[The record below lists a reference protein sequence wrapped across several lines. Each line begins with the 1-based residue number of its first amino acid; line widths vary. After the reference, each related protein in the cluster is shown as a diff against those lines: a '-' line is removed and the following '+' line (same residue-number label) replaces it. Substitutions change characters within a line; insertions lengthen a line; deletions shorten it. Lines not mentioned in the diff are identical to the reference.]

1 MNLPAVLLAVIA
13 SIVRFRQTQAGDFQT
28 TASTSVGRSWLQELV
43 SGTSNNVHSRKRRF
57 IQLPASSIMELK
69 WSINFPYDTYSE
81 YKAKWQVAFTSR
93 LPFPAPFLV
102 GRRLEGSPDYVF
114 SEDFNQNSLDNSNGT
129 ARIPDGPRSAARR
142 EKTAIYK
149 GLEGAFEKVGG
160 HGRHCLLRA
169 ICDIAEAPF
178 DQGFVGEMINSIL
191 TASIVGHPEDPEESE
206 DYKSYLQAELHGKL
220 NGDCAGRYVKCK
232 VSPFDVV
239 PKLLKFLV

>member
-1 MNLPAVLLAVIA
+1 MNLSAVLLGLIVSIAVF
-13 SIVRFRQTQAGDFQT
+13 SETQAGDFQT
-28 TASTSVGRSWLQELV
+28 TANTLVGRSWLQELV

-57 IQLPASSIMELK
+57 IQFPKATIMEVK

-93 LPFPAPFLV
+93 LPFPAPFYVARSLK
-102 GRRLEGSPDYVF
+102 GRPDHVS
-114 SEDFNQNSLDNSNGT
+114 SEDFNHNSLDYRNDT
-129 ARIPDGPRSAARR
+129 ARIPDVPQSAARR

-149 GLEGAFEKVGG
+149 NLEGAFEKVGG

-206 DYKSYLQAELHGKL
+206 EYESYLQAELHGKL
-220 NGDCAGRYVKCK
+220 HGDCAQRYVKCK